1 MQLGQQQLQM
11 LDLASCARK
20 KSCAKNL
27 AGYTDNCGS
36 QVRSGRRQSM
46 PSSSIDN
53 CARVSETVPLVAC
66 GQTKR
71 PRSSRLANRH
81 NPSPSYQR
89 TLIRSPRRPRNTNT
103 CPENGFCSSLVSTS
117 ALSPVKPRRKSVP
130 PAAIQIRVLAGS
142 AIIAADT
149 PTARA
154 AKRDQHCLRCEPGR
168 GAVPREWCPAST
180 SPTLRMGS
188 THDELLALAMANSR
202 LRGPATA

>member
-1 MQLGQQQLQM
+1 MHAVYEPPLWITQETSRANPDFHHGLLGSALSTLPREERSDPEAPRPTCAEYRM
-11 LDLASCARK
+11 NSRCHDLLRAK
-20 KSCAKNL
+20 KVVQKNL
-27 AGYTDNCGS
+27 ARYTDSCGS
-36 QVRSGRRQSM
+36 HVRSSRRQSM

-117 ALSPVKPRRKSVP
+117 ALSPVKPRRKSVT
-130 PAAIQIRVLAGS
+130 PAAIQIR
-142 AIIAADT
+142 
-149 PTARA
+149 
-154 AKRDQHCLRCEPGR
+154 
-168 GAVPREWCPAST
+168 
-180 SPTLRMGS
+180 
-188 THDELLALAMANSR
+188 
-202 LRGPATA
+202 